1 MRCVVFSASV
11 LALFTVRFDYL
22 WVADSFLHVC
32 RHSLQSDAVYRGV
45 ELVKMLW

>member
-32 RHSLQSDAVYRGV
+32 RHSLLHVYRGV
-45 ELVKMLW
+45 GLVKMLW

>member
-32 RHSLQSDAVYRGV
+32 RHSLLYRGV